1 MTSPAP
7 RRTARPPGLPRL
19 ARAVAAAHL
28 GALAGPSCA
37 DDAAPLFDG
46 AWIPRIEIRLA
57 EGAADRLR
65 AEPRTRV
72 PCTLAIRPLG
82 DEGAGPE
89 IHEEVAIRLKGSAG
103 SFQGLDD
110 KPGFTLDMDAWRDGR
125 RFHGLDKFHLNNA
138 AQDPTFLHE
147 WLGGELFRA
156 AGIPAARVAHARVI
170 LDDRDLG
177 VYVLKE
183 ALDRDFLERH
193 FDRPEGNLYDGNGVD
208 LDGLAERDEGRIGPP
223 GADVARLVEACR
235 TEDPAARRALVD
247 ERLDVEQF
255 IGFMAMELATA
266 HWDGATTGANNYR
279 VYFDPARDGR
289 AVYIPHGMDQLFGD
303 PWASTLDMPPS
314 MLSGSVMKRPEW
326 RKLYR
331 KELKELLPSFDQRT
345 LLRKVDPVQDRIQ
358 DALRRHDKELAQAQA
373 DRFRELF
380 ERVGERHRHLAEEVK
395 APEPK
400 PLQFKPGI
408 AVKLRNWRPHSE
420 VEDAS
425 IEEVSQDRA
434 QWMVVR
440 TGASGRC
447 IAGWRRGVLL
457 ERGKYKFEALVKTE
471 KVEALSEED
480 APAKGAAVR
489 ISGEAAARDLLGSA
503 TKILSFEF
511 EVVEE
516 ARDVELV
523 IELRASRGEAQ
534 VRMDSIQLTRLLGG

>member
-1 MTSPAP
+1 MTPA
-7 RRTARPPGLPRL
+7 LL
-19 ARAVAAAHL
+19 ACVAL
-28 GALAGPSCA
+28 TFQKPSK
-37 DDAAPLFDG
+37 DG
-46 AWIPRIEIRLA
+46 S
-57 EGAADRLR
+57 
-65 AEPRTRV
+65 
-72 PCTLAIRPLG
+72 
-82 DEGAGPE
+82 DEYFAKGE
-89 IHEEVAIRLKGSAG
+89 IHTLRLSLSEEAQAALRESPREYVPFELWVDGKRFASGGGLKLKGAAG
-103 SFQGLDD
+103 SFQSWDERPALTLKLD
-110 KPGFTLDMDAWRDGR
+110 KFDGKEL
-125 RFHGLDKFHLNNA
+125 FHGLEKFHLNNSV
-138 AQDPTFLHE
+138 QDESFLCE
-147 WLGGELFRA
+147 WLGSELFR
-156 AGIPAARVAHARVI
+156 GQNYPAARVQHALVE
-170 LDDRDLG
+170 LNDRKMGL
-177 VYVLKE
+177 YVLKE
-183 ALDRDFLERH
+183 GFDKRFLARWFEKT
-193 FDRPEGNLYDGNGVD
+193 DGNLYDGGFCQDLDAELELDSGKGPQDRSDLALIAQACHNPDLVQRWSALEPLVD
-208 LDGLAERDEGRIGPP
+208 LP
-223 GADVARLVEACR
+223 RLTR
-235 TEDPAARRALVD
+235 
-247 ERLDVEQF
+247 
-255 IGFMAMELATA
+255 FMALELMLC
-266 HWDGATTGANNYR
+266 HWDGYTTNSNNYR
-279 VYFDPARDGR
+279 LYFMPGGK
-289 AVYIPHGMDQLFGD
+289 AVFLPHGMDQLFGD
-303 PWASTLDMPPS
+303 PWGTVLDMPAPLVS
-314 MLSGSVMKRPEW
+314 SSVMKKPEW

-331 KELKELLPSFDQRT
+331 RELKELLPSFDQRT

-380 ERVGERHRHLAEEVK
+380 ERVGERHRHLSEEVK

-471 KVEALSEED
+471 KVEVLGEED

-489 ISGEAAARDLLGSA
+489 ISGETASRELLGNA

-511 EVVEE
+511 EVAEE